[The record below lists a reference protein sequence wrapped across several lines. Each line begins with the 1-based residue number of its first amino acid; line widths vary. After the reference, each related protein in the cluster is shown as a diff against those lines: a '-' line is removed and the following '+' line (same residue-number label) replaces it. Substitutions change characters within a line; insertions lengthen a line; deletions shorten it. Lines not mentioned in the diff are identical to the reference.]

1 MLETKWLRQFAAV
14 AREGNITR
22 AAKRLHLAQP
32 AVTMTIKKLEQQLG
46 ISLFDRHQGRL
57 HLTAE
62 GLRLYQHAERILDA
76 LTLAEQDMAALQDLS
91 NGEVCIGI
99 PSMLGSFYFPPL
111 LMAFKHQ
118 YPGLSIRVEEAGTQ
132 DVLAKLCQGQLGL
145 GIVLTASLPPELS
158 GLPLLREEMVAVVNE
173 DHPARG
179 QPFITMDAFLTEEL
193 AVFRHGFFHR
203 EYIDAMAK
211 ESGLVPHIGFESNLI
226 PLLKAVVRQGFAIT
240 TFLRMVIKDDPD
252 LFAVSFAEPYFLD
265 LCLAWPNNRPLSR
278 AEQAFI
284 EFMKTA
290 APFEEPYALSRKLSV
305 KEKR

>member
-1 MLETKWLRQFAAV
+1 MLDVKWLRQFATV

-32 AVTMTIKKLEQQLG
+32 AVSMTLKKLEQQLG
-46 ISLFDRHQGRL
+46 VALFDRRQGRL
-57 HLTAE
+57 HLTTE
-62 GLRLYQHAERILDA
+62 GERLYQHALRILNA
-76 LTLAEQDMAALQDLS
+76 LTLAEQDMAALQDLNS
-91 NGEVCIGI
+91 GEVCIGI

-118 YPGLSIRVEEAGTQ
+118 YPGLLIRVEEAGTQ

-145 GIVLTASLPPELS
+145 GIVLTASLPPELNS
-158 GLPLLREEMVAVVNE
+158 LPLLREEMVAVVNA
-173 DHPARG
+173 DHPART
-179 QPFITMDAFLTEEL
+179 QPFITMEAFLAEEL
-193 AVFRHGFFHR
+193 ALFRHGFFHR

-240 TFLRMVIKDDPD
+240 TFLRMAVKDDHD
-252 LFAVSFAEPYFLD
+252 LFAVSFSKPYFLD
-265 LCLAWPNNRPLSR
+265 LCLAWPNNRPLSH

-284 EFMKTA
+284 EFMQQQVN
-290 APFEEPYALSRKLSV
+290 PSESRK
-305 KEKR
+305 RD